1 MARKR
6 NQKARKVVMNRIII
20 ALLVFLALIGCRT
33 RKTTIEEQKQVQ
45 KERIIKYKDS
55 TALFQHNA
63 QTLQLDTYASQEYE
77 VTVESD
83 KDSVGNSKEL
93 VYYRI
98 RDGDNETIRVS
109 GGKVKI
115 TTKNSLSNSQ
125 IVANTTLTSTI
136 KTTNNG
142 LRNTESTTA
151 FSHKTKDVKSSY
163 LYLIAIIIV
172 LLVVFYFI
180 RDKLKRFLK

>member
-1 MARKR
+1 
-6 NQKARKVVMNRIII
+6 MNRIII
-20 ALLVFLALIGCRT
+20 ALLMFLTLIGCRT
-33 RKTTIEEQKQVQ
+33 RKEVTNTEQKQVQ
-45 KERIIKYKDS
+45 KERILKYKDS

-83 KDSVGNSKEL
+83 KDSIGNSKEL

-125 IVANTTLTSTI
+125 IVANTTLDNIT
-136 KTTNNG
+136 KA
-142 LRNTESTTA
+142 NTYFMAQRHSETA
-151 FSHKTKDVKSSY
+151 FSHKTKEVSSVMSY
-163 LYLIAIIIV
+163 WWVWILIV
-172 LLVVFYFI
+172 LLVWLCWIFRKCLFRI
-180 RDKLKRFLK
+180 